1 MVVQPSCIGNDL
13 SFSHRPLCCSKI
25 SNSFTNDCF
34 ILPAIIPNSWPV
46 SSINCNISSLKL
58 FMIIGGI
65 WQDLTVHSLCNCAYT
80 GYNSEIILYS
90 FVSCLINNVVVFS
103 YNPTVFYC
111 CFACSIMLE
120 LLRSS
125 IQPTP
130 PWYIRAQDELCATI
144 YLAALLQMPKRLNQ
158 HWTKM
163 DPFILSAVSGRYSCS
178 LHLFILCMVAKLGLN
193 WPWCTTLRTYII
205 YMNIGWLWG

>member
-1 MVVQPSCIGNDL
+1 LEWFRSPGLVIGMVVQPSCIGNDL

-65 WQDLTVHSLCNCAYT
+65 WQDLTVHSLCNCAY
-80 GYNSEIILYS
+80 
-90 FVSCLINNVVVFS
+90 
-103 YNPTVFYC
+103 
-111 CFACSIMLE
+111 SIMLE